1 MCKGLNEPP
10 EMDSEDPKAWQGV
23 HKGKELNFSAH
34 DKQDN
39 VPYSWEDRAGER
51 KRETGSEG
59 KGGKAGENGTV

>member
-23 HKGKELNFSAH
+23 NKGKELNFSAH

-51 KRETGSEG
+51 KRENS
-59 KGGKAGENGTV
+59 